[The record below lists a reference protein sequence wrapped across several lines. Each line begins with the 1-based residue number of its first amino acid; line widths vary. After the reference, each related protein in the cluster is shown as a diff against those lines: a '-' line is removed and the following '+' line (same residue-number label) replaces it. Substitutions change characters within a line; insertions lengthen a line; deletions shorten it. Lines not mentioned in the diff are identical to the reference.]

1 MRIAIFSDIHGNLEA
16 LKSVLEDIK
25 SKNVDRVV
33 CLGDLVG
40 YGPFPNE
47 VIDVV
52 RSQDILT
59 IVGNYDKAV
68 VANDIKYIQDNPL
81 NREFALPWSVEEV
94 TEANKKYL
102 KRLPED
108 IIVVEQGKVLKF
120 VHGSNRAINEYLLEN
135 SDAAKEA
142 MDELKEDVLVCA
154 HTHIPYEKKYG
165 NKVLINDGSAGK
177 PKTGSPN
184 SNYII
189 LTIEEDEVKSET
201 IEVEYDYEKTIKV
214 MEEKNF
220 PKELVDTIRNGK

>member
-1 MRIAIFSDIHGNLEA
+1 MHGNLEA

-120 VHGSNRAINEYLLEN
+120 VHGSNTAINEYLLEN

-165 NKVLINDGSAGK
+165 NKVLINDGSVGK

-201 IEVEYDYEKTIKV
+201 IEVEYDYKKTIRA

>member
-1 MRIAIFSDIHGNLEA
+1 MRIAIFSDIHGNIEA
-16 LKSVLEDIK
+16 LKAVLENIK
-25 SKNVDRVV
+25 SKNVHRVV

-47 VIDVV
+47 VIDLIK
-52 RSQDILT
+52 SKDILT
-59 IVGNYDKAV
+59 IAGNYDMAV
-68 VANDIKYIQDNPL
+68 VTNDIKYIQDNPL
-81 NREFALPWSVEEV
+81 NREFVLPWSVEEV

-120 VHGSNRAINEYLLEN
+120 VHGSNRAINEYLLED
-135 SDAAKEA
+135 SDVAKEV
-142 MDELKEDVLVCA
+142 MDELKEDVLICA

-165 NKVLINDGSAGK
+165 DKVLINDGSVGK

-184 SNYII
+184 SNYVI
-189 LTIEEDEVKSET
+189 LTIEENDIKSEI
-201 IEVEYDYEKTIKV
+201 IEVEYDYEKTIKA

-220 PKELVDTIRNGK
+220 PKELIDTIKNGK

>member
-16 LKSVLEDIK
+16 LKSVLEDIE

-52 RSQDILT
+52 RSEDILT
-59 IVGNYDKAV
+59 IAGNYDKAV

-81 NREFALPWSVEEV
+81 NREFALPWSVKEV

-165 NKVLINDGSAGK
+165 NKVLINDGSVGK
-177 PKTGSPN
+177 PKTDSPN

-189 LTIEEDEVKSET
+189 LTIKEDEVKSET
-201 IEVEYDYEKTIKV
+201 IEVKYDYEKTIKA

-220 PKELVDTIRNGK
+220 PKDLLDTIRNGK